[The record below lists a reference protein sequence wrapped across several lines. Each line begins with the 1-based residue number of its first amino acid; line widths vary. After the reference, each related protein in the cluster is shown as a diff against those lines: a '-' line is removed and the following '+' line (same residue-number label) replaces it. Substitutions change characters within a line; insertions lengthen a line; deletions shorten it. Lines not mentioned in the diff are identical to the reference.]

1 MKKLFITLSFIFI
14 ITSALNAQILD
25 PVKWTT
31 SVEKI
36 SETEY
41 NLIATA
47 SIDSGWHLYS
57 QTVPENGPIP
67 TTFSFKGNGNYI
79 KKGNTKEE
87 KGHEVDD
94 KVFNMRIKYFDK
106 KANFKQRVKI
116 KTTDKIEINAIV
128 EFMVCNDSQ
137 CLPPNEIDLVF
148 TIQ

>member
-1 MKKLFITLSFIFI
+1 MKKLFTVLSFIFI
-14 ITSALNAQILD
+14 ITSSLNAQILD
-25 PVKWTT
+25 PVKWST

-47 SIDSGWHLYS
+47 SIDTGWHLYS

-67 TTFSFKGNGNYI
+67 TTFSFKGNSNYI

-87 KGHEVDD
+87 QGHEVDD

-106 KANFKQRVKI
+106 EANFKQRIKI
-116 KTTDKIEINAIV
+116 KTTDKTEIKAIV

-148 TIQ
+148 IIQ

>member
-1 MKKLFITLSFIFI
+1 MKHIFTTILFILTISFSA
-14 ITSALNAQILD
+14 TSQILK

-31 SVEKI
+31 SVKKT
-36 SETEY
+36 SDTEY
-41 NLIATA
+41 TLIATA
-47 SIDSGWHLYS
+47 TIDSGWHLYS

-67 TTFSFKGNGNYI
+67 TTFSFKGNDNYL

-94 KVFNMRIKYFDK
+94 KVFNMRIKYFET
-106 KANFKQRVKI
+106 KATFKQRIKL
-116 KTTDKIEINAIV
+116 KTTDNFEIKAIV

-148 TIQ
+148 KL